1 MTMAR
6 GKLEK
11 ITAATCR
18 SCGICC
24 VSLTG
29 SEVYCDVTVE
39 DMKRLS
45 KSFVARNVIRPRL
58 FDRLAHAIDG
68 NRIPDGAIKTVW
80 TKQKTGPLK
89 GIELCACAALRGSVM
104 QRVSCSVY
112 EDRPRVCRVAVVPG
126 DKACRQA
133 RDLFHGLLDRLEDEE

>member
-1 MTMAR
+1 MVKET
-6 GKLEK
+6 

-45 KSFVARNVIRPRL
+45 KRFVKNNVHQTSL
-58 FDRLAHAIDG
+58 FDRVAHAIDG
-68 NRIPDGAIKTVW
+68 NHVPDGAIKTVW
-80 TKQKTGPLK
+80 VKQKTGPLK
-89 GIELCACAALRGSVM
+89 GTEVCACAALRGSVM
-104 QRVSCSVY
+104 RRVSCSIY
-112 EDRPRVCRVAVVPG
+112 EVRPRTCRTAVVPG
-126 DKACRQA
+126 DKACRQV
-133 RDLFHGLLDRLEDEE
+133 RGLFQRLLDEVEDT

>member
-1 MTMAR
+1 MIDATVRAYATRTAFSVAMALLVVVPLLLVGSTDARQSPASPR
-6 GKLEK
+6 GF
-11 ITAATCR
+11 AT
-18 SCGICC
+18 
-24 VSLTG
+24 LTG
-29 SEVYCDVTVE
+29 
-39 DMKRLS
+39 
-45 KSFVARNVIRPRL
+45 
-58 FDRLAHAIDG
+58 LAHAIDG

-89 GIELCACAALRGSVM
+89 GIEICACAALRGSVM

-133 RDLFHGLLDRLEDEE
+133 REMFQQAIDHLGHEE

>member
-1 MTMAR
+1 VNA
-6 GKLEK
+6 KEK

-18 SCGICC
+18 TCGICC
-24 VSLTG
+24 VSLTE
-29 SEVYCDVTVE
+29 SDVYCDVTVE

-45 KSFVARNVIRPRL
+45 KGFVQQFVVRTRL
-58 FDRLAHAIDG
+58 VDRLGHALDG
-68 NRIPDGAIKTVW
+68 NGVPDGAIKTSW

-89 GIELCACAALRGSVM
+89 GIEVCACSALRGSVM
-104 QRVSCSVY
+104 SRVSCSVY

-133 RDLFHGLLDRLEDEE
+133 RTMFKDAIERLEDEG